1 MRLHLKVVN
10 DELPRLGEKAELA
23 KGSGYF
29 YFLSGETDNWID
41 RTVPVRTINSLT
53 LKQWIEEFRRLKAL
67 NEQIMRT
74 VKPGSAAAQPGKPKR
89 S

>member
-10 DELPRLGEKAELA
+10 DELARLGEKAELA

-53 LKQWIEEFRRLKAL
+53 LKQIQYLTNTAER
-67 NEQIMRT
+67 
-74 VKPGSAAAQPGKPKR
+74 VSGKFGLVENKYAER
-89 S
+89 